1 MNYRDKRY
9 LLLQKLITMS
19 LLGLLNTKNRN
30 PLAPPPSQTTYTQFV
45 FNMESRGTN
54 DLVERN
60 KVDATFRPPLAQ
72 TTYQETIFQDQRNRN
87 A

>member
-30 PLAPPPSQTTYTQFV
+30 PLAPPPNQTTYTQFV
-45 FNMESRGTN
+45 YNMQSKGTN

-60 KVDATFRPPLAQ
+60 AVDTTFRPPLAQ
-72 TTYQETIFQDQRNRN
+72 TSYQETIFQEQRNRN

>member
-72 TTYQETIFQDQRNRN
+72 TSYQETIFQEQRNRN

>member
-1 MNYRDKRY
+1 
-9 LLLQKLITMS
+9 MS

-30 PLAPPPSQTTYTQFV
+30 PLAPPPNQTTYTQFV
-45 FNMESRGTN
+45 YNMQSKGTN

-60 KVDATFRPPLAQ
+60 AEDTTFRPPLAQ
-72 TTYQETIFQDQRNRN
+72 TSYQETIFQEQRNRN

>member
-1 MNYRDKRY
+1 
-9 LLLQKLITMS
+9 MS

-30 PLAPPPSQTTYTQFV
+30 PLAPPPNQTTYTQFV
-45 FNMESRGTN
+45 YNMQSKGTN

-60 KVDATFRPPLAQ
+60 AVDTTFRPPLAQ
-72 TTYQETIFQDQRNRN
+72 TTYQETIFQEQRNRN

>member
-1 MNYRDKRY
+1 LNYRNKRY
-9 LLLQKLITMS
+9 LLLQKLIIMS

-30 PLAPPPSQTTYTQFV
+30 PLAPPPNQTTYTQFV
-45 FNMESRGTN
+45 YNMQSKGTN

-60 KVDATFRPPLAQ
+60 AVDTTFRPPLAQ
-72 TTYQETIFQDQRNRN
+72 TTYQETIFQEQRNRN

>member
-45 FNMESRGTN
+45 YNMQSKGTN

-60 KVDATFRPPLAQ
+60 AVDTTFRPPLAQ
-72 TTYQETIFQDQRNRN
+72 TSYQETIFQEQRNRN

>member
-1 MNYRDKRY
+1 MNYRNKRY

-30 PLAPPPSQTTYTQFV
+30 PLAPPPNQTTYTQFV
-45 FNMESRGTN
+45 YNMQSKGTN

-60 KVDATFRPPLAQ
+60 AVDTTFRPPLAQ
-72 TTYQETIFQDQRNRN
+72 TSYQETIFQEQRNRN

>member
-1 MNYRDKRY
+1 
-9 LLLQKLITMS
+9 MS

-72 TTYQETIFQDQRNRN
+72 TSYQETIFQEQRNRN
-87 A
+87 AQIEIKVANNF

>member
-1 MNYRDKRY
+1 
-9 LLLQKLITMS
+9 MS
-19 LLGLLNTKNRN
+19 LLGLLNMKNRN
-30 PLAPPPSQTTYTQFV
+30 PLAPPPNQTTYQQFV

-60 KVDATFRPPLAQ
+60 AVDATFRPPLAQ
-72 TTYQETIFQDQRNRN
+72 TTYQETIFQEQRNRN